1 MTQMEVYYWLLYP
14 PKYASET
21 MKFIIIY
28 YSNWKFFTIYIQ
40 IYIQITQTKT
50 KSRFSNSLYLVLK
63 KHAILIFV

>member
-14 PKYASET
+14 PKYAPET

-40 IYIQITQTKT
+40 IYIQITQT
-50 KSRFSNSLYLVLK
+50 
-63 KHAILIFV
+63 